1 VFCVAVT
8 LRRARRWCHH
18 FRSTAMN
25 LYLVFLIILCNV
37 ACQRACRVIIPLYA
51 IDLGAPQFW
60 IGVLIALFSLFPML
74 FALYAGRLSD
84 RFGPQRPML
93 FGSIGLVIGLLTPY
107 VFPALPALY
116 ASAALFGLSF
126 VFYHVA
132 AQNLVGA
139 LSSKEE
145 LTGNFN
151 NYGLVMA
158 AGGFVGPL
166 GSGLSIDYA
175 GYHSSFL
182 YLALLAAAAV
192 VIQVTTK
199 TLSNAG
205 QPGAGH
211 GKQPDKSHKARDFL
225 SNVRLR
231 RTLIVGAVAQT
242 GNDLFQFYMPIYG
255 HSIGLS
261 ASRIGFVLSMVA
273 VAAFVVRVL
282 MPALVRQMGEDTLL
296 ASSLIVGGVT
306 FLVFPL
312 FKDAAV
318 LSLIA
323 FVLGLGLGCAQP
335 LSMMMTYA
343 NSPQGRSGEA
353 LGLRTT
359 LNNFIHV
366 VVPIVFGS
374 IGSAFGLAPVFW
386 INALLLA
393 GGSALSRSGRKS

>member
-1 VFCVAVT
+1 V
-8 LRRARRWCHH
+8 
-18 FRSTAMN
+18 
-25 LYLVFLIILCNV
+25 
-37 ACQRACRVIIPLYA
+37 P
-51 IDLGAPQFW
+51 
-60 IGVLIALFSLFPML
+60 
-74 FALYAGRLSD
+74 
-84 RFGPQRPML
+84 
-93 FGSIGLVIGLLTPY
+93 
-107 VFPALPALY
+107 
-116 ASAALFGLSF
+116 
-126 VFYHVA
+126 
-132 AQNLVGA
+132 
-139 LSSKEE
+139 
-145 LTGNFN
+145 
-151 NYGLVMA
+151 
-158 AGGFVGPL
+158 
-166 GSGLSIDYA
+166 
-175 GYHSSFL
+175 
-182 YLALLAAAAV
+182 
-192 VIQVTTK
+192 
-199 TLSNAG
+199 
-205 QPGAGH
+205 
-211 GKQPDKSHKARDFL
+211 
-225 SNVRLR
+225 LR

-261 ASRIGFVLSMVA
+261 AARIGFVLSMVA

-282 MPALVRQMGEDTLL
+282 MPALVRQMGEDMLL

-335 LSMMMTYA
+335 LTMMMTYA
-343 NSPQGRSGEA
+343 SSPQGRSGEA

>member
-1 VFCVAVT
+1 
-8 LRRARRWCHH
+8 
-18 FRSTAMN
+18 MN

-37 ACQRACRVIIPLYA
+37 ACQRACRVIVPLYT

-60 IGVLIALFSLFPML
+60 IGVLIALYSLFPML

-84 RFGPQRPML
+84 RLGPQRPML
-93 FGSIGLVIGLLTPY
+93 FGSIGLVIGLLIPY
-107 VFPALPALY
+107 AFPALPALY

-139 LSSKEE
+139 LSSKEK

-158 AGGFVGPL
+158 AGSFVGPL
-166 GSGLSIDYA
+166 FSGYSIDYA
-175 GYHSSFL
+175 GYHASYL
-182 YLALLAAAAV
+182 YLALIAMAPV
-192 VIQVTTK
+192 VIQ
-199 TLSNAG
+199 LSVKSLRITQQADAG
-205 QPGAGH
+205 R
-211 GKQPDKSHKARDFL
+211 DKRSETSHKARDFL
-225 SNVRLR
+225 DNVPLR
-231 RTLIVGAVAQT
+231 RTLIVGAIAQT

-255 HSIGLS
+255 HSIGLP
-261 ASRIGFVLSMVA
+261 AARIGFVLSMVA
-273 VAAFVVRVL
+273 VAAFFVRVL
-282 MPALVRQMGEDTLL
+282 MPALVKAMGEQMLL
-296 ASSLIVGGVT
+296 ASSLLVGGVT
-306 FLVFPL
+306 FLVFPF

-366 VVPIVFGS
+366 VVPLVFGS

-393 GGSALSRSGRKS
+393 GGSALSGRGRKS